1 MPEPT
6 AHELELQR
14 SRDLIA
20 RAWSDPNLR
29 PGLKAHVKAVM
40 PDYRLPDDDFEV
52 LTAPIRQQNEALA
65 KQVGDLVETLKKRDE
80 DAAKRDQEHRDAQY
94 AERFEAACQRFNLT
108 DEGRQKV
115 IDRMK
120 ETGAYG
126 DPLAA
131 AAYIVSQEPPAAPTG
146 ALWGNN
152 TLNFAASAEK
162 SDTER
167 YKLLHSGL
175 DGPGKYLEA
184 EIRDAFGPNSKE
196 YVAREMG
203 KMYADL
209 AYAQ

>member
-1 MPEPT
+1 MPDPT
-6 AHELELQR
+6 REELELQR

-20 RAWSDPNLR
+20 RAWADPNLR

-65 KQVGDLVETLKKRDE
+65 KQVGDLVDTLKKRDE
-80 DAAKRDQEHRDAQY
+80 AAEKREQESRDALY
-94 AERFEAACQRFNLT
+94 ANKFEAACQRFNLT

-120 ETGAYG
+120 ETGAYS
-126 DPLAA
+126 DPLGAA
-131 AAYIVSQEPPAAPTG
+131 AFIVSQEPPAVPSG
-146 ALWGNN
+146 SLWGNN
-152 TLNFAASAEK
+152 TLNFAGSAEK
-162 SDTER
+162 SDVER

-175 DGPGKYLEA
+175 DGPSRYLEA

-209 AYAQ
+209 AYAN

>member
-6 AHELELQR
+6 AAELELQR

-29 PGLKAHVKAVM
+29 PGLRKHLKETM
-40 PDYRLPDDDFEV
+40 PDFRVPDDDFEV

-65 KQVGDLVETLKKRDE
+65 KQVGDLVDTLKKRDE
-80 DAAKRDQEHRDAQY
+80 DAAKRDQESRDALY
-94 AERFEAACQRFNLT
+94 ANKFEAACQRFNLT

-131 AAYIVSQEPPAAPTG
+131 AAYIVSQEPPAAPNG

-152 TLNFAASAEK
+152 TLNFAGSAEK
-162 SDTER
+162 SDLER

>member
-1 MPEPT
+1 
-6 AHELELQR
+6 LELQR